1 MSQLFT
7 SGDRSTAASVS
18 APGSVLY
25 GRFLGIIL
33 LA

>member
-7 SGDRSTAASVS
+7 LGDQSISASVS
-18 APGSVLY
+18 APGTVLY